1 MSSVKKKMF
10 SKRSVIIT
18 AVTAVLLIGIVL
30 AFTGAFAALAY
41 TNIKDNA
48 IDETIASTSGTEI
61 AVDDYFTMRL
71 DALRNYAVMLSNAD
85 RMDEEELVSALSGLS
100 RDDHFLALGFS
111 VPGELCVNSRGQKE
125 DVSDRGFIINSY
137 NGIAGIYPDTF
148 NDFTGERCDIY
159 SVPVYR
165 DGEVIGALT
174 ASTELFSFDSVA
186 IVPIS
191 SIKGCYYLVS
201 DSGKVINRTTE
212 QLVDISTADD
222 IRDSF
227 AEKDKTLLNYY
238 FNLSDAHEADYM
250 TVNGM
255 ECAVSVCSLSVTD
268 WSVVSVVPANKLIVS
283 HGEFMPATIVLIC
296 IITVAIIA
304 VATFLVLRMIST
316 NKRIDSILTEKDKT
330 IYIDSVTG
338 YASWDSFKENYNKA
352 MVNTGG
358 KYALLSL
365 DIDKFKIVNDALGY
379 DGGNKVL
386 KEFADIIKRNIGEND
401 VLSRGSGDH
410 FYVLYEYENTDG
422 IKKVC
427 NNIMTDVDYLITNT
441 KCTISIGIFIIEDHR
456 LTVRAATDR
465 SDIARKKIKGHNES
479 QYNFFDESMIE
490 AIRSETS
497 IESIM
502 EDALEKRE
510 FKVYLQP
517 KYSLTDS
524 GVMTGAEAL
533 VRWQR
538 DGEIIPPIK
547 FIPIFEKNGFV
558 VKLDLYMFREICM
571 LQKKWKSLGYEP
583 KVISVNMS
591 RLHLHNDSFVDELAA
606 ICDEY
611 GIETKYFELEITE
624 SVAYENMDI
633 IAAVFAKIKKYG
645 FTVSIDDFGTGYSSL
660 NMLRNLPVDVLKID
674 RSFLTENEAEKE
686 SASHII
692 GCVVSLASALRIA
705 TICEGIETKEQAE
718 LLESLGC
725 DMAQGY
731 FFAKPMPVADYE
743 KLAYGMKKDD

>member
-1 MSSVKKKMF
+1 MPSTKKKMF

-18 AVTAVLLIGIVL
+18 AVTAVILIGIVL
-30 AFTGAFAALAY
+30 TFTGAFAALAY
-41 TNIKDNA
+41 NNIKDNVL
-48 IDETIASTSGTEI
+48 DEAIASTCGTENT
-61 AVDDYFTMRL
+61 VDDYFTARL
-71 DALRNYAVMLSNAD
+71 DALRSYATMLGNAD
-85 RMDEEELVSALSGLS
+85 EMSEQELVSLLSGYS
-100 RDDHFLALGFS
+100 SNDYFVALGFS
-111 VPGELCVNSRGQKE
+111 MPGELCINSRGQKE
-125 DVSDRGFIINSY
+125 DVSDRGFIRNSY
-137 NGIAGIYPDTF
+137 NGIEGIYPDTY
-148 NDFTGERCDIY
+148 NDFSDTLCDIY
-159 SVPVYR
+159 SVPVY
-165 DGEVIGALT
+165 DGEKVIGALT
-174 ASTELFSFDSVA
+174 ASAERFSFDNVQ
-186 IVPIS
+186 IIPIS
-191 SIKGCYYLVS
+191 SISGCYYLVS
-201 DSGKVINRTTE
+201 DSGKVIYRTE
-212 QLVDISTADD
+212 KELIDISTADD

-227 AEKDKTLLNYY
+227 AEEDKALLNYY

-250 TVNGM
+250 TVNGVD
-255 ECAVSVCSLSVTD
+255 CAVAVSSLSVAD
-268 WSVVSVVPANKLIVS
+268 WSIVSVVPSNKLIIS
-283 HGEFMPATIVLIC
+283 HGEYMPATIILIC
-296 IITVAIIA
+296 IITIAIIA
-304 VATFLVLRMIST
+304 VAAFLVLRMIST
-316 NKRIDSILTEKDKT
+316 NKRIDNILTETDKT

-338 YASWDSFKENYNKA
+338 YASWDSFKENYSKA

-401 VLSRGSGDH
+401 ILSRGSGDH
-410 FYVLYEYENTDG
+410 FYVLYEYESTDD
-422 IKKVC
+422 IKTLC
-427 NNIMTDVDYLITNT
+427 ENIMSDVDYLITDT
-441 KCTISIGIFIIEDHR
+441 KCTISIGIFLIEDHR

-465 SDIARKKIKGHNES
+465 SDIARKKLKGHNES

-502 EDALEKRE
+502 EEALEKRE

-517 KYSLTDS
+517 KYSLGDA

-538 DGEIIPPIK
+538 DGQIIPPIK

-571 LQKKWKSLGYEP
+571 LQKKWKNLGYEP

-591 RLHLHNDSFVDELAA
+591 RLHLHNESFVDELAE

-718 LLESLGC
+718 LLQTLGC

-743 KLAYGMKKDD
+743 ELAYGMKKDD